1 MNINYEEL
9 LNKRVKIVCIF
20 GNVKDPIFYDAIVED
35 YNSSESVLKLKD
47 KFGKVVFLDTS
58 TIKQIVVV

>member
-1 MNINYEEL
+1 MNLNYNEL

-20 GNVKDPIFYDAIVED
+20 GNVKDPIFYDAIVEEYD
-35 YNSSESVLKLKD
+35 SSEGVLRLKD
-47 KFGKVVFLDTS
+47 KFGKIVFLDVT